1 MRNFFLI
8 LKIRFQ
14 EKFDLSSRLMLF
26 ILYAA
31 MFAGVYF
38 AADYLKTLGLAQ
50 VLSVVGYFGA
60 VVLTFITTVIKI
72 NETFSGSE
80 DSEFLLSMPFSSAV
94 QVFVMFIMMFLSNL
108 LICILMELPTYLVYR
123 STEFGAGFGI
133 GRWILGLLLTSLP
146 FGGIAVAVGMFIIL
160 SLVSSPKKNRIV
172 SFICLFFLCIACILG
187 ILVVDRIYLVAS
199 GQVVYEAGNVAT
211 GFLKE
216 ITRNFK
222 FGRFYQL
229 GIVEGE
235 GAYIF
240 LFSFLSIIWYVV
252 FLFIHT
258 IAYQG
263 TITAL
268 RSPLSYSESS
278 REDIAKQ
285 LKEKRLFA
293 VLVQKEWN
301 QFIRSKYY
309 LLQCAIGLI
318 LGIIVPVNFLIMGNM
333 GLEKTTFIVPA
344 LICFF
349 IGCSNTTYCS
359 MSMEG
364 KRHWIMESSPVFMQ
378 ELKKAKFY
386 CISYSSFQLLY
397 LRVYPWEQHFE

>member
-8 LKIRFQ
+8 LKIRVQ

-50 VLSVVGYFGA
+50 ILPVVGYFGA

-160 SLVSSPKKNRIV
+160 SLVSSPKKNQIV

-199 GQVVYEAGNVAT
+199 GQVVYEAGNAAT

-240 LFSFLSIIWYVV
+240 LFSF
-252 FLFIHT
+252 
-258 IAYQG
+258 Q
-263 TITAL
+263 
-268 RSPLSYSESS
+268 
-278 REDIAKQ
+278 
-285 LKEKRLFA
+285 
-293 VLVQKEWN
+293 
-301 QFIRSKYY
+301 
-309 LLQCAIGLI
+309 
-318 LGIIVPVNFLIMGNM
+318 
-333 GLEKTTFIVPA
+333 
-344 LICFF
+344 ICR
-349 IGCSNTTYCS
+349 C
-359 MSMEG
+359 
-364 KRHWIMESSPVFMQ
+364 
-378 ELKKAKFY
+378 
-386 CISYSSFQLLY
+386 
-397 LRVYPWEQHFE
+397 